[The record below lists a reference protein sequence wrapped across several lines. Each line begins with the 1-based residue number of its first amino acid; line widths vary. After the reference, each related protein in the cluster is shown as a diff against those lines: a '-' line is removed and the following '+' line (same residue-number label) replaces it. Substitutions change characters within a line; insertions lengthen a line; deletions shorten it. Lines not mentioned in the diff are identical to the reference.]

1 MEEHTSRKG
10 IGNKPQRIA
19 ERVLLL
25 REYLYANAN
34 RTHAVR
40 IEDMKQYLNDKG
52 DNCGVKPIYRALA
65 ILTSDFGLQ
74 LEYSEKYKGWVLNN
88 PPFTQNDLRLIVDS
102 IQASKFITQEKAK
115 QLTSKIRGLAG
126 AEGKESL
133 NRPAYVY
140 ERIKSMNDAVVKE
153 VDRIYQA
160 ILTNQQISFKY
171 YHRTPDSRKPRE
183 YTYEG
188 KPRRVSPY
196 ALVWSNGNLYLYA
209 YDGEKFRHFRVD
221 RMDTI
226 SQPLPLPREGE
237 DKYSEKN
244 ITTHKTKVFN
254 MYTGPECEV
263 KICFNNGI
271 ADAVIDE
278 FGEINMMYQDASHF
292 TIRAPVALSPTFYA
306 WIASL
311 GEQAQILEPKEAV
324 EGMVDFLNVAYKM
337 YGNEGKK
344 KEDAQ

>member
-1 MEEHTSRKG
+1 MEERTDRKG

-25 REYLYANAN
+25 REYLCANAN

-40 IEDMKQYLNDKG
+40 IEDMRQYLNDKG

-126 AEGKESL
+126 AEGKETL

-140 ERIKSMNDAVVKE
+140 ERIKSMNDAVVKD

-183 YTYEG
+183 YTNEG

-244 ITTHKTKVFN
+244 ITTRRTKIFN
-254 MYTGPECEV
+254 MYSEKEYPV
-263 KICFNNGI
+263 SIQFQNRV
-271 ADAVIDE
+271 ADTVIDE
-278 FGEINMMYQDASHF
+278 FGEINMMYVDASHF
-292 TIRAPVALSPTFYA
+292 KITAPIALSPTFYA
-306 WIASL
+306 WVASL
-311 GEQAQILEPKEAV
+311 GKRAKIMEPPTAI
-324 EGMVDFLNVAYKM
+324 EGMKKFLQDAYCMYEDDGKM
-337 YGNEGKK
+337 
-344 KEDAQ
+344 